1 MAETLLEKANRLGI
15 KPAAAQQPGIP
26 FAPQRTETLAEK
38 AARLGIKPANATP
51 MQKIGSSIKE
61 SISERA
67 DKFNEARDRTQAG
80 EQTGAELALQTIGQ
94 GIGGLT
100 DIALSPLAA
109 VPDSVKEAIPN
120 SAQAIGDAYRST
132 PEGFRRGLETA
143 FPIIPATRTALNFA
157 GKAANAYDEL
167 PERAKANIGAVAD
180 IASLIP
186 AERVIGAGAKMFGK
200 TATKAAGLGADA
212 LKVGSDVGAGAT
224 KATKGAVSNLV
235 KPESILSRVYKVN
248 PTETQKFRKMTGMSH
263 QDWAVQNDIFGT
275 PDEAVEQ
282 AWKKFSESKTAADKG
297 LESVQ
302 GSFAPKPLGTALDDL
317 IAREAKVTTPGTE
330 TSEFYRIHQ
339 LKNKFDSQGLTMPEM
354 NEVKRLYEKVKT
366 DYVKEVKSAEVE
378 RANRID
384 DAIRDFQF
392 KEAENQ
398 GFTNLTELN
407 KDTQAAYQFANDLWK
422 TYTKDEMASKIGL
435 RDAILLSGGT
445 PSSIAMSL
453 ANKIFSSKFL
463 MSRAARAGSR
473 IRGDVYKKTAAPLFK
488 KKTN

>member
-15 KPAAAQQPGIP
+15 KPAAQQPVGIP

-38 AARLGIKPANATP
+38 AERLGIKPANATP

-61 SISERA
+61 SIDERA
-67 DKFNEARDRTQAG
+67 DKFNEARDRTQTG
-80 EQTGAELALQTIGQ
+80 EQTGLELALQTVGQ

-100 DIALSPLAA
+100 DIAMSPLAA
-109 VPDSVKEAIPN
+109 LPDSVKEVGQNIAGAVGEIPLV
-120 SAQAIGDAYRST
+120 Q
-132 PEGFRRGLETA
+132 
-143 FPIIPATRTALNFA
+143 
-157 GKAANAYDEL
+157 KAAGAYNAL
-167 PERAKANIGAVAD
+167 PERTQANIGAVAD

-186 AERVIGAGAKMFGK
+186 AEKVVSAGGKLFGK
-200 TATKAAGLGADA
+200 AASSAAMAGG
-212 LKVGSDVGAGAT
+212 KVADVGADIG
-224 KATKGAVSNLV
+224 KGAASAAGRTAKNLFE
-235 KPESILSRVYKVN
+235 PESILSRVYKVN
-248 PTETQKFRKMTGMSH
+248 PTETQNFRKMTGMSH

-282 AWKKFSESKTAADKG
+282 SWKKFDESKKAAEKG

-302 GSFAPKPLGTALDDL
+302 GNFAPKPLGTALDDL
-317 IAREAKVTTPGTE
+317 IARETKVTTPGTE
-330 TSEFYRIHQ
+330 TPEFYRIHQ
-339 LKNKFDSQGLTMPEM
+339 LKNKFDSQGLTMPEI

-378 RANRID
+378 RANRVD

-398 GFTNLTELN
+398 GFTNLPELN
-407 KDTQAAYQFANDLWK
+407 KQTQAAYQFANDLWK

-453 ANKIFSSKFL
+453 ANKVFSSKFL
-463 MSRAARAGSR
+463 MSRAAKASSKL
-473 IRGDVYKKTAAPLFK
+473 RGDVYKKTSSPIFK